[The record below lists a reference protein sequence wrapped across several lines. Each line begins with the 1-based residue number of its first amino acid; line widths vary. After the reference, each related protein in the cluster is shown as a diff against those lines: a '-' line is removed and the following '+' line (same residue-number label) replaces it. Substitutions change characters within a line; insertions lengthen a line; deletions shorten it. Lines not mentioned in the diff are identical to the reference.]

1 MPEQASSGHSFQLG
15 ILPERKIDRRAL
27 AASYGFVV
35 LLALLLINLG
45 MLFPDRLQLKQYRV
59 TSLIPMPA
67 LRPEHVPVNRK
78 PLKVKLLPP
87 APVFQQPKLVVP
99 HEVRHITA
107 PEPVEA
113 PKVVMNTFTAPQLK
127 MTSGGARPQLV
138 AYGRFLAEV
147 RSDAHGE
154 RRGAKSPDRRLWRS
168 QRFERH
174 RQTRRQA
181 LCRAGR
187 RL

>member
-15 ILPERKIDRRAL
+15 ILSERKIDRRAL

-78 PLKVKLLPP
+78 PLKS
-87 APVFQQPKLVVP
+87 
-99 HEVRHITA
+99 
-107 PEPVEA
+107 EA
-113 PKVVMNTFTAPQLK
+113 ASSRASFST
-127 MTSGGARPQLV
+127 
-138 AYGRFLAEV
+138 AEV
-147 RSDAHGE
+147 SCAA
-154 RRGAKSPDRRLWRS
+154 RGPAYYRPRTGGS
-168 QRFERH
+168 
-174 RQTRRQA
+174 A
-181 LCRAGR
+181 
-187 RL
+187 

>member
-78 PLKVKLLPP
+78 PLVKVKLLPP
-87 APVFQQPKLVVP
+87 APVFQA
-99 HEVRHITA
+99 T
-107 PEPVEA
+107 EA
-113 PKVVMNTFTAPQLK
+113 GRA
-127 MTSGGARPQLV
+127 AR
-138 AYGRFLAEV
+138 G
-147 RSDAHGE
+147 
-154 RRGAKSPDRRLWRS
+154 SPYY
-168 QRFERH
+168 
-174 RQTRRQA
+174 
-181 LCRAGR
+181 RAGTGGSA
-187 RL
+187 

>member
-1 MPEQASSGHSFQLG
+1 MDTFLPCPFSLNVKSLIPVRSLGLDSLWSRLIAMPEQASSGHSFQLG

-67 LRPEHVPVNRK
+67 LRPEHVAGQPEAVV
-78 PLKVKLLPP
+78 KVKLLPP

-113 PKVVMNTFTAPQLK
+113 PKVVINSFSAPPAQDDFRK
-127 MTSGGARPQLV
+127 EHAHNCCIREIFP
-138 AYGRFLAEV
+138 EV
-147 RSDAHGE
+147 RS
-154 RRGAKSPDRRLWRS
+154 RPR
-168 QRFERH
+168 
-174 RQTRRQA
+174 
-181 LCRAGR
+181 
-187 RL
+187 